1 MAFKVRPK
9 MSFLEGDLWGAV
21 KIFFLSL
28 FLSFFFCFLFFDSA
42 LCSTGSMT
50 RALTEL
56 DMLAQGNAW
65 IAKIRRRKDLF

>member
-1 MAFKVRPK
+1 MQ
-9 MSFLEGDLWGAV
+9 LN
-21 KIFFLSL
+21 
-28 FLSFFFCFLFFDSA
+28 FFCFSIFAFFFFFFDSA

-50 RALTEL
+50 RALTGL

>member
-1 MAFKVRPK
+1 
-9 MSFLEGDLWGAV
+9 MSFLEGDLWGAI
-21 KIFFLSL
+21 KIFFI
-28 FLSFFFCFLFFDSA
+28 LSFFFVFVCFCFFFDPA

-50 RALTEL
+50 RALTGL

>member
-1 MAFKVRPK
+1 MAFKVSPK
-9 MSFLEGDLWGAV
+9 MSFLEGDLWGAI
-21 KIFFLSL
+21 KIFFL
-28 FLSFFFCFLFFDSA
+28 LSFFFFFDSA

-50 RALTEL
+50 RALTGL

>member
-1 MAFKVRPK
+1 MAFRVRPK
-9 MSFLEGDLWGAV
+9 MSSLEGDLWGAM
-21 KIFFLSL
+21 KIFL
-28 FLSFFFCFLFFDSA
+28 FLYFCLFFFFFDSA

-50 RALTEL
+50 RALTGL

>member
-1 MAFKVRPK
+1 MGCN
-9 MSFLEGDLWGAV
+9 EN
-21 KIFFLSL
+21 FFVSL
-28 FLSFFFCFLFFDSA
+28 FLSFFFFFDFA

-50 RALTEL
+50 RALTGL

>member
-9 MSFLEGDLWGAV
+9 MSFLEGDLWGAI

-28 FLSFFFCFLFFDSA
+28 FLSFFFNFFFYSS

-50 RALTEL
+50 RALTGL

>member
-1 MAFKVRPK
+1 
-9 MSFLEGDLWGAV
+9 MSFLEGDLWGAI

-28 FLSFFFCFLFFDSA
+28 FLSFFFFFFDSA

-50 RALTEL
+50 RALTGL

>member
-1 MAFKVRPK
+1 
-9 MSFLEGDLWGAV
+9 MSFLDGDLWGAI
-21 KIFFLSL
+21 KIFL
-28 FLSFFFCFLFFDSA
+28 FLYFAFFFFFDSA

-50 RALTEL
+50 RALTGL

>member
-1 MAFKVRPK
+1 
-9 MSFLEGDLWGAV
+9 MSFLEGDLWGAI
-21 KIFFLSL
+21 KIFL
-28 FLSFFFCFLFFDSA
+28 FLYFCLFFLFFFDSA

-50 RALTEL
+50 RALTGL

>member
-9 MSFLEGDLWGAV
+9 MSFLEGDLWGAI
-21 KIFFLSL
+21 KIFL
-28 FLSFFFCFLFFDSA
+28 FLYFAFFFFFDSA

-50 RALTEL
+50 RALTGL

>member
-1 MAFKVRPK
+1 
-9 MSFLEGDLWGAV
+9 MSFLEGDLWGAI
-21 KIFFLSL
+21 KIFL
-28 FLSFFFCFLFFDSA
+28 FLYFCLFFFFDSA

-50 RALTEL
+50 RALTGL

>member
-1 MAFKVRPK
+1 
-9 MSFLEGDLWGAV
+9 MSFLEGDLWGAI
-21 KIFFLSL
+21 KIFFL
-28 FLSFFFCFLFFDSA
+28 LSFFFCFFDCA

-50 RALTEL
+50 RALTGL

>member
-9 MSFLEGDLWGAV
+9 MSFLEGDLWGAI
-21 KIFFLSL
+21 KIFFLNFCL
-28 FLSFFFCFLFFDSA
+28 FLKFFYSA

-50 RALTEL
+50 RALTGL

>member
-1 MAFKVRPK
+1 
-9 MSFLEGDLWGAV
+9 MSFLEGDLWGAI
-21 KIFFLSL
+21 KIFFLLSL
-28 FLSFFFCFLFFDSA
+28 FFCFFDSA

-50 RALTEL
+50 RALTGL

>member
-1 MAFKVRPK
+1 
-9 MSFLEGDLWGAV
+9 MSFLEGDLWGAI
-21 KIFFLSL
+21 K
-28 FLSFFFCFLFFDSA
+28 FFCFSIFAFFFFFFDSA

-50 RALTEL
+50 RALTGL

>member
-9 MSFLEGDLWGAV
+9 MSFLDGDLWGAI
-21 KIFFLSL
+21 KIFL
-28 FLSFFFCFLFFDSA
+28 FLYFAFFFFFDSA

-50 RALTEL
+50 RALTGL

>member
-1 MAFKVRPK
+1 MQLKF
-9 MSFLEGDLWGAV
+9 
-21 KIFFLSL
+21 
-28 FLSFFFCFLFFDSA
+28 FFFCLFFCLFFFYSA

-50 RALTEL
+50 RALTGL

>member
-1 MAFKVRPK
+1 
-9 MSFLEGDLWGAV
+9 MSFLEGDLWGAI
-21 KIFFLSL
+21 KIFFL
-28 FLSFFFCFLFFDSA
+28 LSFFFVFFCFFDSA

-50 RALTEL
+50 RALTGL

>member
-1 MAFKVRPK
+1 
-9 MSFLEGDLWGAV
+9 MSSLEGDLWGAM
-21 KIFFLSL
+21 KIFL
-28 FLSFFFCFLFFDSA
+28 FLYFCLFFFFFFDSA

-50 RALTEL
+50 RALTGL

>member
-1 MAFKVRPK
+1 
-9 MSFLEGDLWGAV
+9 MSFLEGDLWGAI
-21 KIFFLSL
+21 KIFFL
-28 FLSFFFCFLFFDSA
+28 LSFFFVCFFFDSA

-50 RALTEL
+50 RALTGL

>member
-9 MSFLEGDLWGAV
+9 RSFLEGDLWGAI

-28 FLSFFFCFLFFDSA
+28 FLSFFFFFVDSA

-50 RALTEL
+50 RALTGL

>member
-1 MAFKVRPK
+1 
-9 MSFLEGDLWGAV
+9 MSFLEGDLWGAI
-21 KIFFLSL
+21 KIFFL
-28 FLSFFFCFLFFDSA
+28 LSFFFFFFFFFDSA

-50 RALTEL
+50 RALTGL

>member
-1 MAFKVRPK
+1 MQLKF
-9 MSFLEGDLWGAV
+9 F
-21 KIFFLSL
+21 FFLYFCL
-28 FLSFFFCFLFFDSA
+28 FFFFFFDSA

-50 RALTEL
+50 RALTGL

>member
-1 MAFKVRPK
+1 
-9 MSFLEGDLWGAV
+9 MSFLEGDLWGAM
-21 KIFFLSL
+21 KFFLFLYFCL
-28 FLSFFFCFLFFDSA
+28 FFFDSA

-50 RALTEL
+50 RALTGL

>member
-1 MAFKVRPK
+1 MQLKFF
-9 MSFLEGDLWGAV
+9 SFS
-21 KIFFLSL
+21 IFV
-28 FLSFFFCFLFFDSA
+28 FFFFFFDSA

-50 RALTEL
+50 RALTGL